1 MMNGF
6 NHDWERAVTVLF
18 GPIFLTT
25 IAMVAFAANSLL
37 NRSALGGG
45 LIDAASFT
53 SVRMISGAAV
63 LGLIVLIRR
72 NPAVKSPDIVF
83 ENGLRSVSLF
93 CYMVFFSFAYVSLN
107 AGTGALILFAV
118 VQFTMFAVAIK
129 NGERYTVLAWSGL
142 IMAVGGL
149 VYLLFPGVTA
159 PDPVGALLM
168 TISGLSW
175 GVYSL
180 LGKSSNDP
188 LAITS
193 RSFIYAV
200 PLVVVVS
207 LWFWPDR
214 LINQNGIILAIIS
227 GAVTSGCGY
236 AIWYKALKHLSQGQ
250 AATVQLTV
258 PAIAALGG
266 VVMLAE
272 PLTWRLAL
280 ATIITLGGVALVLV
294 GRRHQ

>member
-1 MMNGF
+1 MMNAF
-6 NHDWERAVTVLF
+6 NLNWERAVRNVF

-25 IAMVAFAANSLL
+25 TAMVAFAANSLL

-53 SVRMISGAAV
+53 SIRMICGATV
-63 LGLIVLIRR
+63 LGLIVLIQR
-72 NPAVKSPDIVF
+72 NPAAAPEKNYKS
-83 ENGLRSVSLF
+83 GLRSVALF
-93 CYMVFFSFAYVSLN
+93 CYMVFFSFAYISLN
-107 AGTGALILFAV
+107 TGTGALILFAT
-118 VQFTMFAVAIK
+118 VQFTMFGVALS
-129 NGERYTVLAWSGL
+129 NGERYTLLAWTGL
-142 IMAVGGL
+142 IMAAAGL

-159 PDPVGALLM
+159 PDPVGAVLM
-168 TISGLSW
+168 TLSGISW
-175 GVYSL
+175 GIYSL

-188 LAITS
+188 LATTS

-207 LWFWPDR
+207 LWFWSDQV
-214 LINQNGIILAIIS
+214 ISQKGIMLAVIS
-227 GAVTSGCGY
+227 GAITSGFGY
-236 AIWYKALKHLSQGQ
+236 AIWYKSLTHLSQGQ

-266 VVMLAE
+266 VLILAE
-272 PLTWRLAL
+272 PLTLRLII